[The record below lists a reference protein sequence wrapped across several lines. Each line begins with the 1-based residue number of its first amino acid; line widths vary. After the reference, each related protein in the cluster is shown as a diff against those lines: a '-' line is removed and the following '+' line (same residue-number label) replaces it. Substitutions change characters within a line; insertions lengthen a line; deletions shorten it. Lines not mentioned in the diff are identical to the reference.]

1 MILQRT
7 QGLESRV
14 SSDYFSS
21 DRYALLEQA
30 GRGCWGVVYKALD
43 NEAGE
48 DKLVAIKVH
57 EPNDTARRQ
66 MVERELTLLDA
77 VKKEGKELKACANV
91 VPRKIE
97 KDRNGRYFIVMPYY
111 EKFFSD
117 VIEEKGLPIE
127 QIMGYARDI
136 ANGISEIHKYYGMV
150 HCDIK
155 PDNIAV
161 DEDGKLLISD
171 LGTSTFSSMGSSNK
185 RDHMGHIYTRDPL
198 LFRQGAHP
206 QKFCDLY
213 SFGSLLYKMFT
224 GKYLFEEE
232 IDKALKEKGQEGVDE
247 FMKHF
252 GETFGSY
259 GSYSMNIGA
268 MRELAEKK
276 LKDKNIPDQFK
287 DLIKETVCASYGQDG
302 STLKRNLERT
312 IEEYRASKVK
322 KDAAVEF
329 RKNLRAKARNWFLTG
344 TATAGF
350 IAGMCWLH
358 YFAPD
363 YATKPSMMSQVQYRP
378 VDTCEVKFEIEKEYP
393 DIVKKVG
400 DQKYEEMGEF
410 HFRNKG
416 KTVADTIAT
425 EWIAALNE
433 TGADANAFE
442 MHHRYMQK
450 WRGAGAEMAHF
461 YDRYLKDLLVSYMPA
476 NQVKDK
482 VIDLEDLLTMTL
494 VGDDMRLAQKAANSF
509 EFEKY
514 VAAKDVEGKFI
525 IPEDQQEFLR
535 RVVFRVSKALPQKV
549 QLKSGSS
556 QSELAGISP

>member
-1 MILQRT
+1 MIRERT
-7 QGLESRV
+7 LDSV
-14 SSDYFSS
+14 INKVDAPIYS
-21 DRYALLEQA
+21 DRYELLGQA
-30 GRGCWGVVYKALD
+30 GRGCWGVVYKAMD

-48 DKLVAIKVH
+48 DKFVAIKVH
-57 EPNDTARRQ
+57 DPTDTARKQ

-97 KDRNGRYFIVMPYY
+97 KDLNGRHFIVMPYY
-111 EKFFSD
+111 ERFFSD
-117 VIEEKGLPIE
+117 VLKEKGLPIE
-127 QIMGYARDI
+127 DIIGYARDL

-171 LGTSTFSSMGSSNK
+171 LGTSTYVSRGSANK
-185 RDHMGHIYTRDPL
+185 RDHMGHIYTRAPL
-198 LFRQGAHP
+198 LFSQGAHP
-206 QKFCDLY
+206 QKFCDHY

-232 IDKALKEKGQEGVDE
+232 IDEAMKAKGADGVDE
-247 FMKHF
+247 FMARF

-259 GSYSMNIGA
+259 GNYSMNIGA
-268 MRELAEKK
+268 MRDLTDKK
-276 LKDKNIPDQFK
+276 LKDKNIPEQFK
-287 DLIKETVCASYGQDG
+287 ALIQNSVCASYGADG
-302 STLKRNLERT
+302 ATLKRDLERT
-312 IEEYRASKVK
+312 IEDYRASKVK
-322 KDAAVEF
+322 KDAAQEF
-329 RKNLRAKARNWFLTG
+329 RKSLKSKARNWFLAG

-358 YFAPD
+358 YFVPNHANKPD
-363 YATKPSMMSQVQYRP
+363 MMSQVQYRP
-378 VDTCEVKFEIEKEYP
+378 VDACGVKFEIEKEYP
-393 DIVKKVG
+393 DIVKKIG
-400 DQKYEEMGEF
+400 NAQYYEAPVWHLG
-410 HFRNKG
+410 NKG
-416 KTVADTIAT
+416 KTIVDTIVT

-433 TGADANAFE
+433 TGVNGCTVE
-442 MHHRYMQK
+442 MRRRYIQK
-450 WRGAGAEMAHF
+450 WSGAGPMEHYYSRF
-461 YDRYLKDLLVSYMPA
+461 LKDLLVSYMPA
-476 NQVKDK
+476 NQVSDK

-514 VAAKDVEGKFI
+514 IAAKDVDGSFI
-525 IPEDQQEFLR
+525 IPEDQQEFLKR
-535 RVVFRVSKALPQKV
+535 AVYRISKALPQKV